1 MATRGRKPILKE
13 RYTSCITLER
23 EQADYL
29 KEIGIELSEYVRDQ
43 IEILRK
49 NRSSPIEQLRI
60 EIEEHRKVI
69 EENEM
74 QIVQKEN
81 MIREFEA
88 SMEKDNE
95 EKIQVEEFEVK
106 KREYIIECI
115 KMLQTNQ
122 TCNRYWGEH
131 LIEAWK
137 FKTFDDAKVYVR
149 EVWLESGVPD
159 KRIKKYLRMD

>member
-49 NRSSPIEQLRI
+49 NRSSPVEQLKI
-60 EIEEHRKVI
+60 EIEEHRRII

-74 QIVQKEN
+74 QIAQKEN

-88 SMEKDNE
+88 SMEKENE
-95 EKIQVEEFEVK
+95 EMIQVEEFETQ
-106 KREYIIECI
+106 KREYVIGCI
-115 KMLQTNQ
+115 KMMQTNQ
-122 TCNRYWGEH
+122 TYNRYWGEH

-137 FKTFDDAKVYVR
+137 FKTVDEAKVYIR
-149 EVWLESGVPD
+149 EVWLEQGVPD
-159 KRIKKYLRMD
+159 KRIKTFLRIG